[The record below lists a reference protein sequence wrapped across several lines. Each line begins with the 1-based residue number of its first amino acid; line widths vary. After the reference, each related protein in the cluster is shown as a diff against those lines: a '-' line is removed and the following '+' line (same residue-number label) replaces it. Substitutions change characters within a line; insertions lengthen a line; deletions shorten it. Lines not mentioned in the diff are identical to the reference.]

1 MTKVFL
7 EKIMIDRNGLST
19 VAIRKQEEQ
28 RKRQQQ
34 RIDYALS
41 KMPINSTKV
50 ANDEVNLTQKHYKS
64 MSDALAEVRKNKTTH
79 QDTTQVVRPN
89 SSGFHK

>member
-1 MTKVFL
+1 
-7 EKIMIDRNGLST
+7 MIDRNGLST
-19 VAIRKQEEQ
+19 VAVRKQEEQ

-41 KMPINSTKV
+41 KMPGTATKV
-50 ANDEVNLTQKHYKS
+50 ATDEVSFTQKHYKS
-64 MSDALAEVRKNKTTH
+64 MSDALAEVRKNTSTH
-79 QDTTQVVRPN
+79 QDTTQVIRPN

>member
-1 MTKVFL
+1 M
-7 EKIMIDRNGLST
+7 MIDRNVLST

-41 KMPINSTKV
+41 KMPVNATKV
-50 ANDEVNLTQKHYKS
+50 ATDEVSFTQKHYKS

>member
-1 MTKVFL
+1 
-7 EKIMIDRNGLST
+7 MIERNGLST

-34 RIDYALS
+34 RIDYTLS
-41 KMPINSTKV
+41 KMPVNATKV
-50 ANDEVNLTQKHYKS
+50 ATDEVSFTQKHYKS
-64 MSDALAEVRKNKTTH
+64 MSDALAEVRKNNSTH

>member
-1 MTKVFL
+1 M
-7 EKIMIDRNGLST
+7 MIDRNGLST

-41 KMPINSTKV
+41 KMPVNATKV
-50 ANDEVNLTQKHYKS
+50 ATDEVSFTQKHYKS
-64 MSDALAEVRKNKTTH
+64 MSDALAEVRKNTSTH